1 MSPTLKVVII
11 KPSKYM
17 VDGTVERFYRGFMPN
32 STVPHIKSM
41 VPAFVNHQP
50 TETRA
55 IDEYVYTDLEY
66 LSLLVPARN
75 SRTLVALVGVQS
87 HQFHRALDLAALAH
101 RNGCMTVIGGPHV
114 MTCDTSMFHG
124 RGVSFAQCEAEL
136 VWGEILEDAA
146 SGELKPLYGAGL
158 RWQENLDSPV
168 LIPPSR
174 EELKRYIVPMLG
186 VYPAR
191 GCPFLCNFCSV
202 TKISGR
208 KIRSQSIATTMA
220 SLRAAKSSGVST
232 VKFTSDNFNK
242 YPQAESL
249 LQAMIDEKMD
259 MKFFVQCD
267 TQIAKQESLVELLA
281 RAGCYQIFVG
291 VESFDRETL
300 IAANKRQN
308 RPDAYHNIV
317 RLCRAHG
324 ISSHFSNIIGF
335 PQDTE
340 ESIHGHLEVLRS
352 ISPNWA
358 SFYILC
364 PIPGTEQY
372 DDFMQQSLIVEPNLD
387 RFDTTC
393 LTWKHPN
400 LSPERLE
407 ELLYECY
414 RKFNS
419 VGHSLSNVQKISR
432 QNGRGTLMERFG
444 SLAMS
449 LFIRYC
455 ASRKTH
461 PMSGGVM
468 RAKLDHVANY
478 IDFRKRLFGVE
489 LAPLP
494 NSLPIHNN
502 DRTLESFVGDAV
514 ESLTSQPLTTI

>member
-1 MSPTLKVVII
+1 MPPSLKVVII

-17 VDGTVERFYRGFMPN
+17 VDGTVERFHRGFMPN
-32 STVPHIKSM
+32 STVPHIRSM
-41 VPAFVNHQP
+41 VPAFANQQP

-55 IDEYVYTDLEY
+55 IDEYVYTDLDY
-66 LSLLVPARN
+66 LSLLEPARH
-75 SRTLVALVGVQS
+75 SHTLVALVGVQS

-101 RNGCMTVIGGPHV
+101 RNGCLTVIGGPHV
-114 MTCDTSMFHG
+114 MTCDTSMLHG

-136 VWGEILEDAA
+136 VWDEILEDAA
-146 SGELKPLYGAGL
+146 SGELKPLYGVGL
-158 RWQENLDSPV
+158 RWQENLDSPI

-174 EELKRYIVPMLG
+174 EELRRYIVPMLG

-202 TKISGR
+202 TKIAGR

-220 SLRAAKSSGVST
+220 SLRAAKSSGVNT
-232 VKFTSDNFNK
+232 VMFTSDNFNK
-242 YPQAESL
+242 YPQAEEL
-249 LQAMIDEKMD
+249 LQTMIDEKMG

-267 TQIAKQESLVELLA
+267 TQIGQQEYLVELLA

-291 VESFDRETL
+291 VESFDRATL
-300 IAANKRQN
+300 IAANKKQN
-308 RPDAYHNIV
+308 RPDTYHNIV
-317 RLCRAHG
+317 RLCREHG
-324 ISSHFSNIIGF
+324 IGSHFSNIIGF

-340 ESIHGHLEVLRS
+340 DSIHGHLEVLRS

-372 DDFMQQSLIVEPNLD
+372 DDFLEKNLIVETNLD

-400 LSPERLE
+400 LSPAKLA
-407 ELLYECY
+407 ELLYACY
-414 RKFNS
+414 RNFNT
-419 VGHSLSNVQKISR
+419 VGHSLKNIQKIAR
-432 QNGRGTLMERFG
+432 QNGRGSLMEKVG

-449 LFIRYC
+449 SFVRYC
-455 ASRKTH
+455 SWRKTH
-461 PMSGGVM
+461 PMSGGVI
-468 RAKLDHVANY
+468 RAKLDHVSDY
-478 IDFRKRLFGVE
+478 VGFRKRVFGIE

-494 NSLPIHNN
+494 RSLRMNVVDPTFESSNADTVNSN
-502 DRTLESFVGDAV
+502 
-514 ESLTSQPLTTI
+514 TSKVLSII